1 MDDLNLTAVFEPC
14 EEGGYMA
21 YIKEI
26 TGINSQGETMDDAKE
41 NLTDAINIFLRKVM
55 NYVKRKK
62 KR

>member
-41 NLTDAINIFLRKVM
+41 NLTDAINIFFEESDELR
-55 NYVKRKK
+55 
-62 KR
+62 